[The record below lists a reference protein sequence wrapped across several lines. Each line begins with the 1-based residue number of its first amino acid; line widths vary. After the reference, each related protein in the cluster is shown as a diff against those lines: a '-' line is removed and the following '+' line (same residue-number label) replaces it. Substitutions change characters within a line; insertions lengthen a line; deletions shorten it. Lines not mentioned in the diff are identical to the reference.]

1 MEPSLELVLE
11 YLCWA
16 LCDPERRCSPIL
28 NSGFVSCKVKLIFSC
43 FHKFF
48 RQLFYFNCT
57 SESCWSGSRLVSR
70 VARLGA
76 DLLLGV
82 ETAMPD
88 TRPPDMETEL
98 GRLEMSEGRLSSPSL
113 LSPMVGNWPVEETLL
128 AGGQH
133 LEASHPGAVVGP
145 LGQESMQSSVL
156 EMDPVGSAPAVST
169 NSG

>member
-70 VARLGA
+70 VATDRVKG
-76 DLLLGV
+76 GK
-82 ETAMPD
+82 
-88 TRPPDMETEL
+88 
-98 GRLEMSEGRLSSPSL
+98 LSH
-113 LSPMVGNWPVEETLL
+113 ND
-128 AGGQH
+128 
-133 LEASHPGAVVGP
+133 AVVQDDGGDGCQGVVQGDRSTVCEQKRVK
-145 LGQESMQSSVL
+145 LSMIL
-156 EMDPVGSAPAVST
+156 R
-169 NSG
+169 

>member
-1 MEPSLELVLE
+1 M
-11 YLCWA
+11 
-16 LCDPERRCSPIL
+16 
-28 NSGFVSCKVKLIFSC
+28 
-43 FHKFF
+43 
-48 RQLFYFNCT
+48 
-57 SESCWSGSRLVSR
+57 
-70 VARLGA
+70 GA

-98 GRLEMSEGRLSSPSL
+98 GRLAMSEGRLSSPSL